1 MDFTVVNKETEK
13 TFEELLRRIH
23 RLQSGGTLDSLKDIG
38 ASTEKQ
44 IGASYVS
51 LKQLANSYEPN
62 EQLAWLLWNKQKRE
76 EQIIACMLFPPDM
89 NKEKITQLS
98 KSCLNSEIAG
108 YLGSLYLYKHPE
120 LEKVIPEWMDTEI
133 PFLQLA
139 TLTAMARHLIIYKDK
154 SQISKEFF
162 QNIINKNYKDKEVR
176 LAAERYRFNI

>member
-89 NKEKITQLS
+89 NKEKITQLAPH
-98 KSCLNSEIAG
+98 CLHFEIAG
-108 YLGSLYLYKHPE
+108 YLGSLYLYKRPDLLE
-120 LEKVIPEWMDTEI
+120 LAEEWLNSEN
-133 PFLQLA
+133 PFMQLA
-139 TLTAMARHLIIYKDK
+139 IMTALARYLILNKESDK
-154 SQISKEFF
+154 ISKDYFRTVV
-162 QNIINKNYKDKEVR
+162 NRNYKDKYVQ